1 MIVVL
6 ILMRVSS
13 AAVPGLAEERAKKRR
28 RKSGEKGESDPQ
40 KLVKSVLKTASQK
53 RVWEA
58 TTLAVKRTFEQS
70 AKEDDK
76 AAMPVCLHDIVA
88 ALYR

>member
-1 MIVVL
+1 MVVVL
-6 ILMRVSS
+6 IFVRVSLT
-13 AAVPGLAEERAKKRR
+13 AVPGLAEERANKRR

-58 TTLAVKRTFEQS
+58 TTLAVKKAFEQS
-70 AKEDDK
+70 AKAEDK
-76 AAMPVCLHDIVA
+76 TAMPLCVHDIVA